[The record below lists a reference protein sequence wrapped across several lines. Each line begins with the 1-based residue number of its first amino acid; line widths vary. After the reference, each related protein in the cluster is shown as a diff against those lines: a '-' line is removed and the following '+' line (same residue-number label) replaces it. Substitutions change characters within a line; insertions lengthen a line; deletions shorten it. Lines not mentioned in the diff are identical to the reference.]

1 MRSKRLPYTPIIK
14 ARYCRPLKASNISPL
29 VLRMLRFISPFY
41 LRFGLNFSSIELLDA
56 ERQTVNSLVSL
67 WRDFQDGK
75 TRLILAFRH
84 PYGDEPQVFSYLFDV
99 LLKNRARRDGVA
111 LRGHPHARF
120 IHGYEVALWGGPLIR
135 WLLPRIGAVP
145 VYHVKADSAG
155 IKAIR
160 GIIRDGPHPIA
171 LAPEGQ
177 VSYRSETVPRLE
189 AGCAQMGFWCAEE
202 LDKEGRNE
210 RVYILPLSI
219 HHIFDPRNKKKVV
232 NMIRSLEAACSMD
245 TVDATLPDR
254 LEALDLKVLAMAED
268 FYERTYGKRAKVDG
282 HDAQSRDARWEALR
296 HIALA
301 EGERALGLTP
311 HAAADEIQRV
321 YRLRQE
327 CWDRIYSLDPARK
340 ISALERAYADRRAGE
355 AWFAMRHMEFVD
367 IAYYLD
373 SDYLAGTAG
382 DPPSFNRI
390 AETVINLTDLVNR
403 FAGGN
408 ISNRSAVLRKRAV
421 VIAGKPIE
429 IRERMSAYKDNRKQA
444 VDAVT
449 ADMKQIFL
457 DCATALRDKELNDEY

>member
-1 MRSKRLPYTPIIK
+1 MRGKRLPYTPITK
-14 ARYCRPLKASNISPL
+14 ALYRHPLNTSRPSPFVLSILRLVSPL
-29 VLRMLRFISPFY
+29 Y
-41 LRFGLNFSSIELLDA
+41 LRWTLHFSSIELRNA
-56 ERQTVNSLVSL
+56 APQAVNTLVSL
-67 WRDFQDGK
+67 WREFQDGK

-99 LLKNRARRDGVA
+99 LLKKQARREGVR
-111 LRGHPHARF
+111 LCGHPHARF

-160 GIIRDGPHPIA
+160 AIIRNGPYPIA

-219 HHIFDPRNKKKVV
+219 HHIFDPRNEKKVM
-232 NMIRSLEAACSMD
+232 NMIRSLEAACSMN
-245 TVDATLPDR
+245 TVNATLPDR

-268 FYERTYGKRAKVDG
+268 FYERTYGKQIKTDD
-282 HDAQSRDARWEALR
+282 HEKSRDARWAALR

-301 EGERALGLTP
+301 EGERTLGITAHPSL
-311 HAAADEIQRV
+311 DEIQRV

-327 CWDRIYSLDPARK
+327 CWDRIYSLDPSRK
-340 ISALERAYADRRAGE
+340 IGTLERAYADRRAGE

-373 SDYLAGTAG
+373 SEYLRDNSGNI
-382 DPPSFNRI
+382 PSFNRI
-390 AETVINLTDLVNR
+390 AETALNLADLVSR

-408 ISNRSAVLRKRAV
+408 ISNRSAALRKRAV
-421 VIAGKPIE
+421 VIAGSPLE
-429 IRERMSAYKDNRKQA
+429 IRERMTGYKKNRKEA

-449 ADMKQIFL
+449 ADMKRIFL
-457 DCATALRDKELNDEY
+457 ECAAALQHKEHNDEY